1 MGDSYA
7 SGVGAGNSLQTF
19 SLCYRYSNAYAEQL
33 QRKDFP
39 NLKLNFPACAGRLF
53 PQIRAQQLGDDWGK
67 APGFVTIS
75 MGGNDIGFK
84 ELVTKCIYGI
94 NLFAGRTPCQT
105 LIDRSRAKLESG
117 QIEQGAVDTLNAI
130 MKKARDQ
137 KLANEFKI
145 YVLGYARFF
154 NDQTTQC
161 NNVRG
166 LRVPRFL
173 RLSKPELLTVDLR
186 KQLNDLAVK
195 LNLALLAAT
204 KRATNPGQI
213 VWTPIDDLFNTHR
226 FCDRD
231 EPNPNDPQTWFF
243 TFYADDVAPTGSTPA
258 ASGKSR
264 LAKRLPGPG
273 PAPPP
278 IPHVDDPAADP
289 KAEDPPPTVGDIK
302 AEAFLRS
309 IPKIKAILDDTVEE
323 GVSEDEFI
331 KLVLDAANKEPD
343 KEVQGVNNVKVFH
356 PRSIGHQAI
365 AARIREKISDPDVTV
380 RLYGD
385 KAKGS

>member
-7 SGVGAGNSLQTF
+7 SGVGAGDSLQTF
-19 SLCYRYSNAYAEQL
+19 SLCYRFSNAYAEQL
-33 QRKDFP
+33 QRKEFP
-39 NLKLNFPACAGRLF
+39 QLKFNFPACAGRLF

-94 NLFAGRTPCQT
+94 NFFAGRTPCQT
-105 LIDRSRAKLESG
+105 LIDRSRGKLDRGE
-117 QIEQGAVDTLNAI
+117 IEQGAVDTLNAI
-130 MKKARDQ
+130 LKKAQ
-137 KLANEFKI
+137 SKGLTKQFKI
-145 YVLGYARFF
+145 YVVGYARFF
-154 NDQTTQC
+154 NEKTTQC

-173 RLSKPELLTVDLR
+173 RLSTPELLTTDLR
-186 KQLNDLAVK
+186 KQLNELAIK

-204 KRATNPGQI
+204 KRASAPAQI
-213 VWTPIDDLFNTHR
+213 VWTPIDDLFNNHR

-243 TFYADDVAPTGSTPA
+243 TFYGNDVAPTGGAAT
-258 ASGKSR
+258 ASGKHR
-264 LAKRLPGPG
+264 LAKRL

-278 IPHVDDPAADP
+278 IPHMDPPDDPKP
-289 KAEDPPPTVGDIK
+289 KDPPPTDGDIRG
-302 AEAFLRS
+302 EALLRS
-309 IPKIKAILDDTVEE
+309 IPKLKAILDDTTED
-323 GVSEDEFI
+323 GVSEEEFI
-331 KLVLDAANKEPD
+331 KLVFDASNGEPD
-343 KEVQGVNNVKVFH
+343 KEVHGVNNVKVFH

-365 AARIREKISDPDVTV
+365 AARIQDKIDHPD
-380 RLYGD
+380 
-385 KAKGS
+385 AAAA